1 MATFEAQ
8 VEALTSLSL
17 DGSSAP
23 TQTELTQFLTD
34 GAKEVINSFGNNYD
48 LLSQCAAKQSTF
60 TSAALESEAETLNT
74 GKVLTVYLT
83 HSSSTYPCRKINPN
97 HKYYYADGSSF
108 ASAQMEQA
116 TVTDPV
122 YYIQNN
128 KINAIPASKTVG
140 YSEVQYPAVAYGD
153 SAIAVFPDEAE
164 YLVPLY
170 ASIKSLQN
178 AMAAKA
184 SNSDIT
190 TALTA
195 VNTELDETQAVC
207 DELNGQVDS
216 AVTALSNM
224 ATEIALAN
232 QEVDDALSEIAEA
245 ISLTDS
251 AGSGI
256 QLAVD
261 KMASANLK
269 FRADGDDPALFG
281 DESTYTTGS
290 SAMTSVKTYVDRA
303 ISYINGNFP
312 HADYDLAANLSDVDS
327 NLGDEDTELAAARIQ
342 QAQLTLSAAQAD
354 LQIAQTYI
362 TEWNTMVQTLV
373 SEVQAFSSEA
383 SSRFGWISAKAS
395 VWQGELSAAQGYM
408 NTAGGYASQASGF
421 NANAQGYANE
431 VQTKINIAQG
441 YINEIQ
447 SRLSVLT
454 TEYTWMEKQQV
465 KLQADYDRGIQ
476 LLRGAPS
483 Q

>member
-8 VEALTSLSL
+8 VEGLTSLSI

-23 TQTELTQFLTD
+23 TQTELSTFLAD
-34 GAKEVINSFGNNYD
+34 GASEVINAMPQRLKHLCTTVD
-48 LLSQCAAKQSTF
+48 TF
-60 TSAALESEAETLNT
+60 TSTAFGSESE
-74 GKVLTVYLT
+74 VLKSGQVLSVTRADE
-83 HSSSTYPCRKINPN
+83 PCRLIPSET
-97 HKYYYADGSSF
+97 AGRASDSSAF
-108 ASAQMEQA
+108 ASSHMEKA
-116 TVTDPV
+116 TATDPV
-122 YYIQNN
+122 WYIYNG
-128 KINAIPASKTVG
+128 KINALPASGACKYLEIVK
-140 YSEVQYPAVAYGD
+140 PAVVYGD
-153 SAIAVFPDEAE
+153 DSMDDRIASFPLEYE

-178 AMAAKA
+178 AMASKA
-184 SNSDIT
+184 GDSSVA
-190 TALTA
+190 TALA
-195 VNTELDETQAVC
+195 AIVTELAETQAVC
-207 DELNGQVDS
+207 DEVGVQVDS
-216 AVTALSNM
+216 AKTALSNM
-224 ATEIALAN
+224 ASEIALAN
-232 QEVDDALSEIAEA
+232 QEVDDALTEIAEA

-261 KMASANLK
+261 KMAAANLK

-312 HADYDLAANLSDVDS
+312 HADYDLAANLADVDS
-327 NLGDEDTELAAARIQ
+327 NLSDEDTELAAARIQ
-342 QAQLTLSAAQAD
+342 QAQATLSAAQAD